1 MWCNHAGQ
9 CAPTLNCGVD
19 NFTALAGEYATQQ
32 LMEPILPAHCNT
44 SHQLAALHTHKA
56 DHQHAYRRVVILN
69 DTSVISVPPALSPLV
84 AAASSHTHAQQRQPQ
99 PCWNCLTHCGVALMS
114 IAYADGPGHNSSRIA
129 EPTHQPASELLQ
141 QLQTLPGLAAAVSSP
156 RSLTTPAY
164 QLPTASAHNTIHN
177 TIHKPPACCT
187 STGLVKTE
195 GTNSSSQ
202 QPKGPHRIS
211 FLQQQLAAQGAPA
224 YKLPT
229 APGHHLAQQWGWS
242 RLRGP
247 TAAVSSPRRLT
258 APSYKLPTAQAH
270 QQSQQT

>member
-1 MWCNHAGQ
+1 
-9 CAPTLNCGVD
+9 
-19 NFTALAGEYATQQ
+19 
-32 LMEPILPAHCNT
+32 MEPILPAHCNA

-56 DHQHAYRRVVILN
+56 DHQHACRRVVIRN
-69 DTSVISVPPALSPLV
+69 DTSVISVPPALSPIV

-129 EPTHQPASELLQ
+129 EPTHRPASELLQ

-164 QLPTASAHNTIHN
+164 KLPTASAHN

-211 FLQQQLAAQGAPA
+211 FLQQQLAAQGAPV

-229 APGHHLAQQWGWS
+229 APGHHLALTMG
-242 RLRGP
+242 LVKTEG
-247 TAAVSSPRRLT
+247 TNSS
-258 APSYKLPTAQAH
+258 
-270 QQSQQT
+270 SQQPKAPHGSIV